1 MWCFPGC
8 IIGIASNALLCSC
21 CCFVGVSALSTV
33 AFVLLVPSHPTKSA
47 AASSEVPRSPTPEQQ
62 QQHKLPLQQQDQ
74 QSQQLLRLRQQQ
86 TSAGQQQTPAAKAP
100 QQQQQ
105 QQQQGLLD
113 SIAQFWRDVRS
124 MGVDFYR
131 TLSVIALYGLGH
143 INESL
148 LEARAIEV
156 GFGKAES
163 TLVVALLCFS
173 VFLCAYP
180 MGRLDDKYG
189 HATTFALGMASLVA
203 GDLVLLLSGQWPAAV
218 FVACGFWG
226 VHWAVVQ
233 GPMLSAVVGMAP
245 AHLKGTAFGIFY
257 TMMAV
262 VAVIANTMFGSI
274 WHAHSATAAFALS
287 ALVITV
293 TMVLTPVLLPAS
305 AKVGRKGLAK
315 PAAGGGDAN
324 GSGALKPATA

>member
-1 MWCFPGC
+1 
-8 IIGIASNALLCSC
+8 
-21 CCFVGVSALSTV
+21 VSALSTL
-33 AFVLLVPSHPTKSA
+33 AFVTLVPAHANTNSSSSKA
-47 AASSEVPRSPTPEQQ
+47 AAAARTAQQ
-62 QQHKLPLQQQDQ
+62 EE
-74 QSQQLLRLRQQQ
+74 
-86 TSAGQQQTPAAKAP
+86 

-105 QQQQGLLD
+105 QQSAQQHPLRQRQPH
-113 SIAQFWRDVRS
+113 SSQAAAAATSSSSAEAASSSTSVVQQWMENVSQFLRDVRS

-180 MGRLDDKYG
+180 LGRLDDKYG
-189 HATTFALGMASLVA
+189 HATTFALGMASLMA
-203 GDLVLLLSGQWPAAV
+203 GDLVLLFSGQWPWAV

-226 VHWAVVQ
+226 AHWAVVQ

-245 AHLKGTAFGIFY
+245 PHLKGTAFGIFY
-257 TMMAV
+257 TMMAL
-262 VAVIANTMFGSI
+262 VAMAANTMFGSI

-287 ALVITV
+287 ALIIAG
-293 TMVLTPVLLPAS
+293 TMLLTPLLLPES
-305 AKVGRKGLAK
+305 AKRGRHVAAAAGKGGSSGNASSGGLK
-315 PAAGGGDAN
+315 PAAA
-324 GSGALKPATA
+324 

>member
-1 MWCFPGC
+1 MF
-8 IIGIASNALLCSC
+8 
-21 CCFVGVSALSTV
+21 F
-33 AFVLLVPSHPTKSA
+33 VPSHPTKNA
-47 AASSEVPRSPTPEQQ
+47 ANSSEAARSPTLDQ
-62 QQHKLPLQQQDQ
+62 QQHAQPLQPQDKQQQ
-74 QSQQLLRLRQQQ
+74 LRLRQQQ
-86 TSAGQQQTPAAKAP
+86 QVATAPGHEQQQQQAAATAKVA

-105 QQQQGLLD
+105 QPQQGFWD
-113 SIAQFWRDVRS
+113 SVVQFWRDVRS

-180 MGRLDDKYG
+180 MGRLDDKHG

-245 AHLKGTAFGIFY
+245 PHLKGTAFGIFY

-287 ALVITV
+287 ALLITV
-293 TMVLTPVLLPAS
+293 TMVLTPFLLPAS
-305 AKVGRKGLAK
+305 AKVGRRK
-315 PAAGGGDAN
+315 PGAASSSGSGGDA
-324 GSGALKPATA
+324 GSGSGGVALKPAAA

>member
-1 MWCFPGC
+1 M
-8 IIGIASNALLCSC
+8 S
-21 CCFVGVSALSTV
+21 VGVSALSTL
-33 AFVLLVPSHPTKSA
+33 AFIVLVPSHPNASMSTA
-47 AASSEVPRSPTPEQQ
+47 AASR
-62 QQHKLPLQQQDQ
+62 
-74 QSQQLLRLRQQQ
+74 
-86 TSAGQQQTPAAKAP
+86 AAAAKSPVPDP

-105 QQQQGLLD
+105 HVPVLQGDKQQLLRMRQQQQPQQPQQPPQQQHVKGVEQQQQPLWD
-113 SIAQFWRDVRS
+113 SVVQFWRDVRS

-180 MGRLDDKYG
+180 LGKLDDKYG

-203 GDLVLLLSGQWPAAV
+203 GDLVLLMSGGWPAAV
-218 FVACGFWG
+218 FVACCFWG

-245 AHLKGTAFGIFY
+245 PHLKGTAFGIFY
-257 TMMAV
+257 TMMAL

-274 WHAHSATAAFALS
+274 WHAHGATAAFGLS
-287 ALVITV
+287 ALIITF
-293 TMVLTPVLLPAS
+293 TMVVTPMLLPAS
-305 AKVGRKGLAK
+305 AKVGRRVAAAGAAV
-315 PAAGGGDAN
+315 AAGGDSSD
-324 GSGALKPATA
+324 GSGLKPAVA

>member
-1 MWCFPGC
+1 MLTVCVAARVRCP
-8 IIGIASNALLCSC
+8 ARVST
-21 CCFVGVSALSTV
+21 GVSALSTL
-33 AFVLLVPSHPTKSA
+33 AFVIFVPSHPNTN
-47 AASSEVPRSPTPEQQ
+47 SSRHSTDKAEQQPLLQQ
-62 QQHKLPLQQQDQ
+62 QQQPRK
-74 QSQQLLRLRQQQ
+74 
-86 TSAGQQQTPAAKAP
+86 

-105 QQQQGLLD
+105 QQPRKQQRPQPSPARGAWWATA
-113 SIAQFWRDVRS
+113 AQFVRDVRS

-131 TLSVIALYGLGH
+131 TLAVIAMYGLGH

-156 GFGKAES
+156 GFGKAEA

-180 MGRLDDKYG
+180 LGRLDDRHG
-189 HATTFALGMASLVA
+189 HAVTFGLGMASLVA
-203 GDLVLLLSGQWPAAV
+203 GNLVLLLSTAWPPAV
-218 FVACGFWG
+218 FVACGFWV

-245 AHLKGTAFGIFY
+245 PHLKGSAFGIFY

-262 VAVIANTMFGSI
+262 VAVVANTMFGSV

-287 ALVITV
+287 ACIIGV
-293 TMVLTPVLLPAS
+293 TMLLTPLLLPAS
-305 AKVGRKGLAK
+305 AKRGRAR
-315 PAAGGGDAN
+315 AAAVVAADRGGSALGGG
-324 GSGALKPATA
+324 LKPAPA

>member
-1 MWCFPGC
+1 
-8 IIGIASNALLCSC
+8 
-21 CCFVGVSALSTV
+21 VSALSTL
-33 AFVLLVPSHPTKSA
+33 AFVIFVPSHPTKTADSSSA
-47 AASSEVPRSPTPEQQ
+47 AARSPTPDLDKQ
-62 QQHKLPLQQQDQ
+62 QQHGQSLQQQDK

-86 TSAGQQQTPAAKAP
+86 AAGGQQQQHTAAAAGKAAA

-105 QQQQGLLD
+105 RFWD
-113 SIAQFWRDVRS
+113 NVAQFWRDVRS

-180 MGRLDDKYG
+180 LGRLDDKYG
-189 HATTFALGMASLVA
+189 HARTFALGMASLVA
-203 GDLVLLLSGQWPAAV
+203 GDLVLLFSGQWPAAV

-245 AHLKGTAFGIFY
+245 PHLKGTAFGIFY

-262 VAVIANTMFGSI
+262 VAVAANTMFGSI

-287 ALVITV
+287 ALIITV
-293 TMVLTPVLLPAS
+293 TMVLTPFLLPAS
-305 AKVGRKGLAK
+305 AKVGRKV
-315 PAAGGGDAN
+315 AAVARDSGSG
-324 GSGALKPATA
+324 GSGALKPAVA

>member
-1 MWCFPGC
+1 
-8 IIGIASNALLCSC
+8 
-21 CCFVGVSALSTV
+21 
-33 AFVLLVPSHPTKSA
+33 
-47 AASSEVPRSPTPEQQ
+47 
-62 QQHKLPLQQQDQ
+62 
-74 QSQQLLRLRQQQ
+74 
-86 TSAGQQQTPAAKAP
+86 
-100 QQQQQ
+100 
-105 QQQQGLLD
+105 
-113 SIAQFWRDVRS
+113 
-124 MGVDFYR
+124 MGVDFFR

-180 MGRLDDKYG
+180 LGKLDDKYG
-189 HATTFALGMASLVA
+189 HAMTFTLGMASLVA
-203 GDLVLLLSGQWPAAV
+203 GDLVLLCSGTWPAAV

-257 TMMAV
+257 TIMAV
-262 VAVIANTMFGSI
+262 VAVAANTMFGSV
-274 WHAHSATAAFALS
+274 WHAHGATSAFGLS
-287 ALVITV
+287 ALLITI
-293 TMVLTPVLLPAS
+293 TMCLTPLLLPDS
-305 AKVGRKGLAK
+305 AKRGRRAAAAPGGAKGNG
-315 PAAGGGDAN
+315 PAAGG
-324 GSGALKPATA
+324 LKPAAA

>member
-1 MWCFPGC
+1 MF
-8 IIGIASNALLCSC
+8 
-21 CCFVGVSALSTV
+21 
-33 AFVLLVPSHPTKSA
+33 VPSHPTKT
-47 AASSEVPRSPTPEQQ
+47 AASSSEGARSPTPEQQ
-62 QQHKLPLQQQDQ
+62 QHAQPLQQQDK
-74 QSQQLLRLRQQQ
+74 QSQQVLRLRQQQ
-86 TSAGQQQTPAAKAP
+86 AAGSAQE

-105 QQQQGLLD
+105 QAAGKAAQQQQQPGFWENV
-113 SIAQFWRDVRS
+113 AQFWRDVRS

-203 GDLVLLLSGQWPAAV
+203 GDLVLLLSGNWPYAV
-218 FVACGFWG
+218 FAACGFWG

-245 AHLKGTAFGIFY
+245 PHLKGTAFGIFY

-274 WHAHSATAAFALS
+274 WHTQGATAAFALS
-287 ALVITV
+287 AAVITV
-293 TMVLTPVLLPAS
+293 TMVLTPFLLPAS
-305 AKVGRKGLAK
+305 AKVGRKVPAAAARGAGGDVGGSGGVVLK
-315 PAAGGGDAN
+315 PAAA
-324 GSGALKPATA
+324 

>member
-1 MWCFPGC
+1 VLC
-8 IIGIASNALLCSC
+8 LLRHLCLAC
-21 CCFVGVSALSTV
+21 AAVSACAAL
-33 AFVLLVPSHPTKSA
+33 AFVVFVPAHANTSSSSSKA
-47 AASSEVPRSPTPEQQ
+47 AA
-62 QQHKLPLQQQDQ
+62 
-74 QSQQLLRLRQQQ
+74 
-86 TSAGQQQTPAAKAP
+86 AAAAQAS

-105 QQQQGLLD
+105 QQSAQQHPLRQRQPHSASSLAAAPAA
-113 SIAQFWRDVRS
+113 SASSSNAAATSSSRPQWLENVAQFWRDVRS

-180 MGRLDDKYG
+180 LGRLDDKYG
-189 HATTFALGMASLVA
+189 HATTFALGMASLMA
-203 GDLVLLLSGQWPAAV
+203 GDLVLLFSGQWPWAV

-245 AHLKGTAFGIFY
+245 PHLKGTAFGIFY
-257 TMMAV
+257 TMMAL
-262 VAVIANTMFGSI
+262 VAMAANTMFGSI
-274 WHAHSATAAFALS
+274 WHAHSATSAFALS
-287 ALVITV
+287 ALIIAG
-293 TMVLTPVLLPAS
+293 TMLLTPLLLPES
-305 AKVGRKGLAK
+305 AKRGRHVAAAAAAGAGGSSGGGSSGGLK
-315 PAAGGGDAN
+315 PAAA
-324 GSGALKPATA
+324 

>member
-1 MWCFPGC
+1 MFP
-8 IIGIASNALLCSC
+8 A
-21 CCFVGVSALSTV
+21 GVSALSTL
-33 AFVLLVPSHPTKSA
+33 AFVIFVPSHPTKTADSSSA
-47 AASSEVPRSPTPEQQ
+47 AARSPTPDLDQQ
-62 QQHKLPLQQQDQ
+62 QQHGQPLQQQDK

-86 TSAGQQQTPAAKAP
+86 AAGG

-105 QQQQGLLD
+105 HTAAAAAGKAAAQQQQQPQGFWD
-113 SIAQFWRDVRS
+113 NVAQFWRDVRS

-180 MGRLDDKYG
+180 LGRLDDKYG
-189 HATTFALGMASLVA
+189 HARTFALGMASLVA
-203 GDLVLLLSGQWPAAV
+203 GDLVLLFSGQWPAAV

-245 AHLKGTAFGIFY
+245 PHLKGTAFGIFY

-262 VAVIANTMFGSI
+262 VAVAANTMFGSI

-287 ALVITV
+287 ALIITV
-293 TMVLTPVLLPAS
+293 TMVLTPFLLPAS
-305 AKVGRKGLAK
+305 AKVGRKVARVVRDSSSSS
-315 PAAGGGDAN
+315 GG
-324 GSGALKPATA
+324 GSGALKPAAA

>member
-1 MWCFPGC
+1 MF
-8 IIGIASNALLCSC
+8 
-21 CCFVGVSALSTV
+21 
-33 AFVLLVPSHPTKSA
+33 VPSHPTKNA
-47 AASSEVPRSPTPEQQ
+47 ANMKQDARSPTPDQ
-62 QQHKLPLQQQDQ
+62 QQHAQPLQQQDK
-74 QSQQLLRLRQQQ
+74 QSQQMLRLRQQQ
-86 TSAGQQQTPAAKAP
+86 AAAGQEQQQAAAAKAP
-100 QQQQQ
+100 QQE
-105 QQQQGLLD
+105 QQQQGFWENVV
-113 SIAQFWRDVRS
+113 QFWRDVRS

-203 GDLVLLLSGQWPAAV
+203 GDLVLLLSGNWPYAV
-218 FVACGFWG
+218 FAACGFWG

-245 AHLKGTAFGIFY
+245 PHLKGTAFGIFY

-262 VAVIANTMFGSI
+262 VAVIANTMFGSV

-287 ALVITV
+287 AVLITV
-293 TMVLTPVLLPAS
+293 TMVLTPFLLPAS
-305 AKVGRKGLAK
+305 AKVGRKA
-315 PAAGGGDAN
+315 PVAARGAGGDA
-324 GSGALKPATA
+324 GSGGVALKPAAA

>member
-1 MWCFPGC
+1 MRL
-8 IIGIASNALLCSC
+8 IA
-21 CCFVGVSALSTV
+21 GVSALSTL
-33 AFVLLVPSHPTKSA
+33 AFVLFVPSHKNPNQQGGSSKA
-47 AASSEVPRSPTPEQQ
+47 AAAAAPQATQQQGQQGIQQ
-62 QQHKLPLQQQDQ
+62 QQRPSKIQQGGQTAD
-74 QSQQLLRLRQQQ
+74 SSVSSAQQLLNNV
-86 TSAGQQQTPAAKAP
+86 AAFLK
-100 QQQQQ
+100 
-105 QQQQGLLD
+105 
-113 SIAQFWRDVRS
+113 DVRS

-180 MGRLDDKYG
+180 LGRLDDKYG
-189 HATTFALGMASLVA
+189 HATTFALGMSALVA
-203 GDLVLLLSGQWPAAV
+203 GNLVLLFSGTWPAAV
-218 FVACGFWG
+218 FVACGLWG

-245 AHLKGTAFGIFY
+245 PHLKGTAFGIFY

-262 VAVIANTMFGSI
+262 VAMVANTMFGSI
-274 WHAHSATAAFALS
+274 WHAHSATAAFSLS
-287 ALVITV
+287 ACIILV
-293 TMVLTPVLLPAS
+293 TMVLTPFLLPAS
-305 AKVGRKGLAK
+305 AKTSRHAAAASLK
-315 PAAGGGDAN
+315 PAAA
-324 GSGALKPATA
+324 